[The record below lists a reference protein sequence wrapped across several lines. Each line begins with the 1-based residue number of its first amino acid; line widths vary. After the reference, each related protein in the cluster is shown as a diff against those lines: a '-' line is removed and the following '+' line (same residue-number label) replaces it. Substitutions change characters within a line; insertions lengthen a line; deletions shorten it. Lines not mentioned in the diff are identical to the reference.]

1 MTKDA
6 VSGRTRSNV
15 RFNEF
20 LIDLK
25 KKEEAK
31 AQKRIAKLPSQ
42 NEERACKIEEGW
54 WKKEW
59 WKKRAEAAVVEVE
72 KMPDLEEEIPS
83 YLSPSY

>member
-6 VSGRTRSNV
+6 VSGRTRSKV

-31 AQKRIAKLPSQ
+31 AQKRIAKLS
-42 NEERACKIEEGW
+42 NMKEESACKKEVRYVQW
-54 WKKEW
+54 RKKP
-59 WKKRAEAAVVEVE
+59 AEVAVVQVE
-72 KMPDLEEEIPS
+72 MSPVLKEKIPS